1 MIIAGT
7 IRNSLNLASLES
19 KWQQKKQ
26 DISKANRGNLTVEEC
41 ELQRFQEQ
49 ADSIRESKKYT
60 DIDTKLQ
67 AGGEL
72 TAEEVEYLK
81 KNDPEALKEYEEV
94 QRERA
99 SYKKQLKNC
108 KSKEDVEKLKMTKM
122 GHYMAEAKEITNDP
136 YIPKAKKYELMKKM
150 LKKTSAVETE
160 QEKFLQSSSYAQLP
174 DGEKEA
180 GKKDNIEDEIQQ
192 EEKEGTALSDVSLCR
207 GTLDVLEE
215 VKRMTERFQ
224 PSIRV
229 SISKGVIEQNVT
241 TGNTDTAARSIDL
254 KI

>member
-7 IRNSLNLASLES
+7 IRNSVSLASLES

-26 DISKANRGNLTVEEC
+26 DISKGNKENLTVEER

-49 ADSIRESKKYT
+49 ADSIRGGKKST

-72 TAEEVEYLK
+72 TAEEIEYLK
-81 KNDPEALKEYEEV
+81 KNDPEALKEYKEV
-94 QRERA
+94 KRERE

-108 KSKEDVEKLKMTKM
+108 KSKEEVEKLKMTKM

-136 YIPKAKKYELMKKM
+136 YIPKAKKYQLMKKM

-160 QEKFLQSSSYAQLP
+160 QEKFLQTSRYAKLP
-174 DGEKEA
+174 DEEKEA
-180 GKKDNIEDEIQQ
+180 RKKEHIDDESQH
-192 EEKEGTALSDVSLCR
+192 EEKEGTALSDVSLS
-207 GTLDVLEE
+207 GETADALEE
-215 VKRMTERFQ
+215 IKRMTEGLRTG
-224 PSIRV
+224 
-229 SISKGVIEQNVT
+229 ISKSAANW
-241 TGNTDTAARSIDL
+241 NTDTTSGSIDL

>member
-7 IRNSLNLASLES
+7 IRNSVGLAALDS

-26 DISKANRGNLTVEEC
+26 DISKGRKEELTAEER

-49 ADSIRESKKYT
+49 AESIRESKKPA

-72 TAEEVEYLK
+72 TAEEIEYLK

-94 QRERA
+94 KRERE

-108 KSKEDVEKLKMTKM
+108 KSKEEVEKLKMTKM

-136 YIPKAKKYELMKKM
+136 YIPKAKKYQLMKKM
-150 LKKTSAVETE
+150 LKKTSAVEAE
-160 QEKFLQSSSYAQLP
+160 QEKFLQSSRYAKLP
-174 DGEKEA
+174 DEEKEA
-180 GKKDNIEDEIQQ
+180 RKKEHIYDEAQQ
-192 EEKEGTALSDVSLCR
+192 EEKEGTALSDVSLS
-207 GTLDVLEE
+207 GETEDALEE
-215 VKRMTERFQ
+215 IRRMAEGLRAG
-224 PSIRV
+224 
-229 SISKGVIEQNVT
+229 ISESAVNR
-241 TGNTDTAARSIDL
+241 NTDTTAGSIDL

>member
-1 MIIAGT
+1 MFIAGT
-7 IRNSLNLASLES
+7 IRSSLSFASLES

-26 DISKANRGNLTVEEC
+26 DISKGNKENLTAEER

-49 ADSIRESKKYT
+49 ADSIRESKKSS

-72 TAEEVEYLK
+72 TAEEIEYLK

-108 KSKEDVEKLKMTKM
+108 KSKEEVEKLKMTKM
-122 GHYMAEAKEITNDP
+122 RNYMVEAKEITNDP
-136 YIPKAKKYELMKKM
+136 YIPKAKKYKLMKKM
-150 LKKTSAVETE
+150 LKKASAVETE
-160 QEKFLQSSSYAQLP
+160 QEKFLQSLRYAKLP
-174 DGEKEA
+174 DEEKEA
-180 GKKDNIEDEIQQ
+180 RKKEHIDNDTQQ
-192 EEKEGTALSDVSLCR
+192 EEKEENALSDVSLS
-207 GTLDVLEE
+207 GETLNALEE
-215 VKRMTERFQ
+215 IKRMTKELQ
-224 PSIRV
+224 PSIRA
-229 SISKGVIEQNVT
+229 STSESVT
-241 TGNTDTAARSIDL
+241 NWNTATGNMDAATGSIDL

>member
-7 IRNSLNLASLES
+7 IRNSVSLASLES

-26 DISKANRGNLTVEEC
+26 NISKGNKENLTAKKR

-49 ADSIRESKKYT
+49 ADSIRESRKST

-67 AGGEL
+67 TGEEL
-72 TAEEVEYLK
+72 SAEEIEYLK

-94 QRERA
+94 RRERA
-99 SYKKQLKNC
+99 SYKKQLKDC
-108 KSKEDVEKLKMTKM
+108 KSKEEVEKLKMTKM

-136 YIPKAKKYELMKKM
+136 YIPKAKKYQLMKKM

-160 QEKFLQSSSYAQLP
+160 QEKFLQSSRYAKLP
-174 DGEKEA
+174 DEEKEA
-180 GKKDNIEDEIQQ
+180 RKKEHIDDEAQQ
-192 EEKEGTALSDVSLCR
+192 EEKEGAALSDVSLS
-207 GTLDVLEE
+207 GETVDALEE
-215 VKRMTERFQ
+215 IKRMAEGLRTGIPEN
-224 PSIRV
+224 V
-229 SISKGVIEQNVT
+229 SNRNMDT
-241 TGNTDTAARSIDL
+241 TAGSIDL

>member
-7 IRNSLNLASLES
+7 IRNSVSLASLES

-26 DISKANRGNLTVEEC
+26 GISKGNKENLTAEER

-49 ADSIRESKKYT
+49 ADNIRESKKST

-72 TAEEVEYLK
+72 TAEEIEYLK
-81 KNDPEALKEYEEV
+81 KNDPEALKEYKEV
-94 QRERA
+94 KRERE

-108 KSKEDVEKLKMTKM
+108 KSKEEVEKLKMTKM

-136 YIPKAKKYELMKKM
+136 YIPKAKKYELMQKM
-150 LKKTSAVETE
+150 LKKTSAIEAE
-160 QEKFLQSSSYAQLP
+160 QEKFLQSSRYAKLP
-174 DGEKEA
+174 DEEKEA
-180 GKKDNIEDEIQQ
+180 RKKEHMDAEAQQ
-192 EEKEGTALSDVSLCR
+192 EGTTLSDVSLS
-207 GTLDVLEE
+207 GEAVDALEE
-215 VKRMTERFQ
+215 IKRMAGGLRFGT
-224 PSIRV
+224 S
-229 SISKGVIEQNVT
+229 ENVT
-241 TGNTDTAARSIDL
+241 NQKTGATAGSIDL

>member
-7 IRNSLNLASLES
+7 IRNSVSLASLES

-26 DISKANRGNLTVEEC
+26 NISKGNKENLTAEER

-49 ADSIRESKKYT
+49 ADSIRESRKSI

-67 AGGEL
+67 TGEEL
-72 TAEEVEYLK
+72 SAEEIEYLK

-94 QRERA
+94 RRERA
-99 SYKKQLKNC
+99 SYKKQLKDC
-108 KSKEDVEKLKMTKM
+108 KSKEEVEKLKMTKM

-136 YIPKAKKYELMKKM
+136 YIPKAKKYQLMKKM

-160 QEKFLQSSSYAQLP
+160 QEKFLQSSRYAKLP
-174 DGEKEA
+174 DEEKEA
-180 GKKDNIEDEIQQ
+180 RKKEHIDDEAQQ
-192 EEKEGTALSDVSLCR
+192 EEKEGAALSDVSLSEE
-207 GTLDVLEE
+207 TVDALEE
-215 VKRMTERFQ
+215 IKRMAEGLRTGIPE
-224 PSIRV
+224 SITN
-229 SISKGVIEQNVT
+229 Q
-241 TGNTDTAARSIDL
+241 NTDTTAGNIDL

>member
-7 IRNSLNLASLES
+7 IRNSVSLASLES

-26 DISKANRGNLTVEEC
+26 GISKGNKENLTAEER

-49 ADSIRESKKYT
+49 ADNIRESKKST

-72 TAEEVEYLK
+72 TAEEIEYLK
-81 KNDPEALKEYEEV
+81 KNDPDALKEYEEV

-99 SYKKQLKNC
+99 SYKKQLKDC
-108 KSKEDVEKLKMTKM
+108 KSKEEVEKLKMTKM

-136 YIPKAKKYELMKKM
+136 YIPKAKKYELMQKM
-150 LKKTSAVETE
+150 LKKTSAIEAE
-160 QEKFLQSSSYAQLP
+160 QEKFLQSSRYAKLP
-174 DGEKEA
+174 DEEKEA
-180 GKKDNIEDEIQQ
+180 RKKEHMDAEAQQ
-192 EEKEGTALSDVSLCR
+192 EGTTLSDVSLS
-207 GTLDVLEE
+207 GEAVDALEE
-215 VKRMTERFQ
+215 IKRMAGGLRFGT
-224 PSIRV
+224 S
-229 SISKGVIEQNVT
+229 ENVT
-241 TGNTDTAARSIDL
+241 NQKTGATAGSIDL

>member
-1 MIIAGT
+1 MIIAGI
-7 IRNSLNLASLES
+7 IRNSVSLASLES

-26 DISKANRGNLTVEEC
+26 DISKGNKENLTAEER

-49 ADSIRESKKYT
+49 ANSIRESKKIT

-72 TAEEVEYLK
+72 TAEEMEYLK

-99 SYKKQLKNC
+99 SYKKQLKDC
-108 KSKEDVEKLKMTKM
+108 KSKEEVEKLKMTKM

-136 YIPKAKKYELMKKM
+136 YIPKAKKYQLMKKM
-150 LKKTSAVETE
+150 LKKTAAVEIE
-160 QEKFLQSSSYAQLP
+160 QEKFLQSSRYAKLP
-174 DGEKEA
+174 DEEKEA
-180 GKKDNIEDEIQQ
+180 GTKGHIVDEAQQ
-192 EEKEGTALSDVSLCR
+192 EEKEGTALSDVSLSEE
-207 GTLDVLEE
+207 TIDALEE
-215 VKRMTERFQ
+215 IKRMAEGLW
-224 PSIRV
+224 IG
-229 SISKGVIEQNVT
+229 ISENVT
-241 TGNTDTAARSIDL
+241 NRNTDTMEGSIDL

>member
-1 MIIAGT
+1 MIAGT
-7 IRNSLNLASLES
+7 IRNSVNLASLES

-26 DISKANRGNLTVEEC
+26 DISKSSKENLTAEER
-41 ELQRFQEQ
+41 ELQRLQEQ
-49 ADSIRESKKYT
+49 ADGIREGRKPA

-72 TAEEVEYLK
+72 TPEEIAYLK

-94 QRERA
+94 KRERE

-108 KSKEDVEKLKMTKM
+108 KSKEEVDKLKMTKM

-160 QEKFLQSSSYAQLP
+160 QEKFLQSLRYAKLP
-174 DGEKEA
+174 DEEKEA
-180 GKKDNIEDEIQQ
+180 GKKERAGDEVRQ
-192 EEKEGTALSDVSLCR
+192 EEKEDTALPAVSL
-207 GTLDVLEE
+207 GGETADALEE
-215 VKRMTERFQ
+215 IKRMAEGLR
-224 PSIRV
+224 PGIGAGIPGS
-229 SISKGVIEQNVT
+229 VT
-241 TGNTDTAARSIDL
+241 SRNTDTTAGSIDL

>member
-7 IRNSLNLASLES
+7 IRNSVSLAALDS

-26 DISKANRGNLTVEEC
+26 DISKGRKEDLTAEER

-49 ADSIRESKKYT
+49 ADSIRESKKPA

-67 AGGEL
+67 AGGQL
-72 TAEEVEYLK
+72 TAEEIEYLK

-94 QRERA
+94 KRERE

-108 KSKEDVEKLKMTKM
+108 KSKEEVEKLKMTKM

-136 YIPKAKKYELMKKM
+136 YIPKAKKYQLMKKM

-160 QEKFLQSSSYAQLP
+160 QEKFLQSSRYAKLP
-174 DGEKEA
+174 DEEKEVR
-180 GKKDNIEDEIQQ
+180 KKEHMDDGAQQ
-192 EEKEGTALSDVSLCR
+192 EEKEGTALSDVSLS
-207 GTLDVLEE
+207 GETADALEE
-215 VKRMTERFQ
+215 IKRMAEGLRTGVPESAANRNTE
-224 PSIRV
+224 
-229 SISKGVIEQNVT
+229 T
-241 TGNTDTAARSIDL
+241 TAGSIDL

>member
-7 IRNSLNLASLES
+7 IRNSVSLASLES

-26 DISKANRGNLTVEEC
+26 GISKGKKENLTAEER

-49 ADSIRESKKYT
+49 ADKIRESKKST

-72 TAEEVEYLK
+72 TAEEIEYLK
-81 KNDPEALKEYEEV
+81 KNDPDALKEYEEV

-108 KSKEDVEKLKMTKM
+108 KSKEEVEKLKMTKM
-122 GHYMAEAKEITNDP
+122 GHYMAEAKEIMNDP

-150 LKKTSAVETE
+150 LQKTSAIVAE
-160 QEKFLQSSSYAQLP
+160 QEKFLQSSRYAKLP
-174 DGEKEA
+174 DEEKEA
-180 GKKDNIEDEIQQ
+180 RKKEHMDAEAQQ
-192 EEKEGTALSDVSLCR
+192 EEKEGTALSDVSLS
-207 GTLDVLEE
+207 GEAIDALEE
-215 VKRMTERFQ
+215 LKRMAGRLRAGTSE
-224 PSIRV
+224 
-229 SISKGVIEQNVT
+229 NVT
-241 TGNTDTAARSIDL
+241 NQKTGTTAGSIDL

>member
-1 MIIAGT
+1 MIIGGT
-7 IRNSLNLASLES
+7 IKNSVSLASLEN

-26 DISKANRGNLTVEEC
+26 DISNGSKENLTAEER

-49 ADSIRESKKYT
+49 ADSIWESRKST

-72 TAEEVEYLK
+72 TAEEIEYLK

-108 KSKEDVEKLKMTKM
+108 KSKEEVEKLKMTKM
-122 GHYMAEAKEITNDP
+122 GHYMAEAEEIMNDP
-136 YIPKAKKYELMKKM
+136 YIPKAKKYQLMKKM
-150 LKKTSAVETE
+150 LKKTSAVEAE
-160 QEKFLQSSSYAQLP
+160 QEKFLQSLKYAKLP
-174 DGEKEA
+174 DEEKEA
-180 GKKDNIEDEIQQ
+180 RKKTHIDDEVQQ
-192 EEKEGTALSDVSLCR
+192 EEKEGTALSDVSLS
-207 GTLDVLEE
+207 GETVDALEE
-215 VKRMTERFQ
+215 MKRMTEGLRTG
-224 PSIRV
+224 
-229 SISKGVIEQNVT
+229 ISENAT
-241 TGNTDTAARSIDL
+241 NRNTDTTAGSIDL